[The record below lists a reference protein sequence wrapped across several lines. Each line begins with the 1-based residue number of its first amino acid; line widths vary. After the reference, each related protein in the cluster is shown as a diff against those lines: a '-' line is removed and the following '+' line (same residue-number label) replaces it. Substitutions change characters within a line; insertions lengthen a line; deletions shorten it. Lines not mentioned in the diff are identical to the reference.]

1 MSRGGSHGIRNRTR
15 RDLPGLPV
23 HQVRMEGSLLIMAQ
37 RVKVS
42 GAPGLVDFE
51 GTLVPGLGHVEAVDQ
66 RGELAVVWD
75 EEMVAHVVP
84 SENVEEL
91 N

>member
-1 MSRGGSHGIRNRTR
+1 
-15 RDLPGLPV
+15 
-23 HQVRMEGSLLIMAQ
+23 MAK

-42 GAPGLVDFE
+42 GAPGYTDFE
-51 GTLVPGLGHVEAVDQ
+51 GRLVPGLGHVKAVDQ

-84 SENVEEL
+84 SKNVEEL
-91 N
+91 D